1 MSFGGFRK
9 TPRASCLVPR
19 VVAGALKIA
28 RQRLFILKLNGCP
41 TAEQRD
47 TFTQVESSRAYC
59 IRQQEISPWL
69 HLPLP
74 PPLLFYFRQL
84 RRFLFGASLFIP
96 DSHLLHNFMAFFG
109 LSCSTGNGCNVVH
122 RPLSLWQGK
131 RQEKTQRKSK
141 VNTTTTMTLWILFL
155 SVRGGNLLS
164 SSRTCRGCESE
175 MTKKT
180 EK

>member
-1 MSFGGFRK
+1 MTLGDYATWNSVKLSFGGFRK
-9 TPRASCLVPR
+9 IPRASCLVPR

-74 PPLLFYFRQL
+74 PSLLFYFRQL

-96 DSHLLHNFMAFFG
+96 DSHLVHNFMAFLDSAAARETDVTWYIA
-109 LSCSTGNGCNVVH
+109 LSRS
-122 RPLSLWQGK
+122 GK
-131 RQEKTQRKSK
+131 VKDKKKPNENRKLIPQR
-141 VNTTTTMTLWILFL
+141 
-155 SVRGGNLLS
+155 R
-164 SSRTCRGCESE
+164 
-175 MTKKT
+175 
-180 EK
+180 

>member
-1 MSFGGFRK
+1 M
-9 TPRASCLVPR
+9 PRAFCLVPR

-41 TAEQRD
+41 SAEHRD

-59 IRQQEISPWL
+59 IRQQEIPPWL
-69 HLPLP
+69 HLPLSLFNY
-74 PPLLFYFRQL
+74 LLQL

-96 DSHLLHNFMAFFG
+96 VSHLVHNFMAFLDSAAARETDVTWYIAPSRSG
-109 LSCSTGNGCNVVH
+109 KV
-122 RPLSLWQGK
+122 K

-141 VNTTTTMTLWILFL
+141 VNTTTAMTLWIVFL

-164 SSRTCRGCESE
+164 SARTCRGCESE
-175 MTKKT
+175 MTKK
-180 EK
+180 